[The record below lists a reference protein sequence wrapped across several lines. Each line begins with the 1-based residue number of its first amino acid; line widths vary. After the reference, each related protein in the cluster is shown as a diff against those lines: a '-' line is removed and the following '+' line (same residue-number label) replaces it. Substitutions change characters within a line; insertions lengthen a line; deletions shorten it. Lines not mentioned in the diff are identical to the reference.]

1 MGRARKSVRLAAI
14 VLLATGAGAL
24 STFFLLTRTTVGQA
38 LVVEAVLKRVEGV
51 VNGEILVSGI
61 RSTGLHRG
69 AKLVGVQVNAPDGSP
84 VLVVDSL
91 EAEYSIGNILK
102 GDVVL
107 AGVTLWRPTFTI
119 TRSRQGERFNISA
132 FLAGRQAGSV
142 EAPSQE
148 RAGEDAAT
156 EERATEEAAT
166 EEGATEERAGGE
178 RVAVEGEPEGG
189 RRLVLEDVT
198 IFEGSLD
205 VRYPLSSAPGP
216 ESRIVTVPASDG
228 EGLMR
233 SLGFRGIDAHLDRL
247 TIVDPEVEGLRVDVG
262 GFAMEGEVF
271 QDPVRVQEFGGRVE
285 WLDDRITI
293 TAERI
298 RLPGTEASG
307 LAIVDLIEGSPP
319 ELTLDFVAT
328 RFDLA
333 DLRWLQPTLPDAQGS
348 AGIGVNLGPE
358 GLQVRWSGA
367 RFDVAGGEFVGD
379 GVFNRPR
386 AGEASLEDVSV
397 EVSGITV
404 SFLADY
410 LPLTPLLDGKVYG
423 YVGLSGT
430 LDALA
435 VTGRVVLL
443 EPGAGPSGGE
453 IEGVLHL
460 RGPMGARNL
469 HARFTPID
477 LSLANRFAKGLR
489 LAGAMSLD
497 LRAHGRLDEGVRI
510 ALDATYPD
518 PESEESHIF
527 LEGSLTYVEGEAFVF
542 LDGDLEPLSISGLF
556 GEESP
561 LSRLGVVRGTVHAEG
576 PLSAVALRTDLVT
589 GGGELTLESRFDVR
603 SPLTSYRLLGE
614 ARDFDVREVL
624 PALPEGTVFSGS
636 LDLRGEGGDL
646 RTAELSGEVQL
657 TASRFADLDVD
668 TAAVQLRIS
677 GGVLT
682 VDTIQS
688 VIGGVAVEGAGR
700 LAMAGSGSTEEL
712 HVRFETE
719 SLEGLRPLLLGP
731 NVIARDTLSALE
743 LTILALEDIDPDTLP
758 TLAQVFVSGR
768 LDGGLTLAGSLED
781 LDVSGQA
788 RLEDGRYGD
797 SRVGDAA
804 VSFSANGLF
813 SQARE
818 IEAQIDGGEV
828 RFLDRAFD
836 SISVRLEYQEPR
848 GRVNLFV
855 VRSEEESYQ
864 ARVAFE
870 LEDAVRTLHLD
881 ELVLRFPDERWNLG
895 GPATISWDP
904 DGLIFRDLRVIR
916 PGVGG
921 MRLRAEGRLPFEG
934 EADLDLSVQGLDVS
948 RIAHVLQMS
957 ERLEGVVDVELEVTG
972 RDVEPVMSGT
982 LSAADFR
989 FRDFEFDL
997 LVGAWD
1003 YENRTATGG
1012 IELWKDTVQVL
1023 TVSGKLPLDLAFH
1036 AVPDRI
1042 PDEPIDLVV
1051 ASRQLP
1057 LSLLMAPFES
1067 YQEVEG
1073 TLSGRVELGGT
1084 TESLAPSGQLTLSEA
1099 GAFLRGLGVR
1109 YQDLNGTL
1117 DWFPDGRV
1125 EVDGSVRALGTASV
1139 QGTVTLAPAS
1149 DPGFDLSVNLD
1160 AFQGIDRRDVTG
1172 RLSGDFRV
1180 EGSYRRP
1187 VVSGDLRVDEGTLF
1201 VEEFQRAAEIVDL
1214 SDPAFYEVVDTSV
1227 VDLRPLLAGQN
1238 PFLRNIRME
1247 NMTLTVQR
1255 NSWIRSDRMDVELDG
1270 ELQVLY
1276 DRLTQDLAM
1285 VGTLEAVRGSYG
1297 AFGRQFQVDGG
1308 TLRFLGTPGIN
1319 HDLNI
1324 QASNRVR
1331 SAQGDRF
1338 TITAAVTGTLVSP
1351 RIGLTSDQA
1360 GVTEDDLLG
1369 YLYFGRPTYAL
1380 TSGQTQAL
1388 GAAGALLGSGVTL
1401 GLSTFSNRLG
1411 SAVAQEL
1418 GVDYLSITQQD
1429 LGALGDAS
1437 LRGTLGTTVVET
1449 GFYLADDFFVTLLLR
1464 PLANQ
1469 GAGSQFAGIRF
1480 EWVASNA
1487 YTIESFFEDRFFR
1500 GRVVGFGELGI
1511 QSEKGLGLFIFREWA
1526 Y

>member
-1 MGRARKSVRLAAI
+1 MRVGAI
-14 VLLATGAGAL
+14 VLLATGAGAV

-38 LVVEAVLKRVEGV
+38 IVLEAVLKRVEGA

-69 AKLVGVQVNAPDGSP
+69 AKLVGVRVNAPDGSP
-84 VLVVDSL
+84 LLVVDSL
-91 EAEYSIGNILK
+91 EAEYAIRDILR
-102 GDVVL
+102 GDVL
-107 AGVTLWRPTFTI
+107 LTGVTLWRPTFTI
-119 TRSRQGERFNISA
+119 TRPHRGEPFNVSA
-132 FLAGRQAGSV
+132 FLAGRRAGSV
-142 EAPSQE
+142 EAPV
-148 RAGEDAAT
+148 AGEAET
-156 EERATEEAAT
+156 
-166 EEGATEERAGGE
+166 
-178 RVAVEGEPEGG
+178 EGG
-189 RRLVLEDVT
+189 GRLVLDDVT
-198 IFEGSLD
+198 IYEGSLE

-216 ESRIVTVPASDG
+216 ESRIVTVPTPDG

-233 SLGFRGIDAHLDRL
+233 SLGFRGIDARLDRL
-247 TIVDPEVEGLRVDVG
+247 SIIDPEVEGLRVDVD
-262 GFAMEGEVF
+262 GFTMEGEVF
-271 QDPVRVQEFGGRVE
+271 QDPVRVLEFGGRVE
-285 WLDDRITI
+285 WLDDRITV
-293 TAERI
+293 TAEHLS
-298 RLPGTEASG
+298 LPGTEASG
-307 LAIVDLIEGSPP
+307 LATVDLIEGSAP

-328 RFDLA
+328 RLDMA

-348 AGIGVNLGPE
+348 AGIGVKLGPE

-367 RFDVAGGEFVGD
+367 RFDVEGGEFVGD
-379 GVFNRPR
+379 GVFSLPR
-386 AGEASLEDVSV
+386 GGEASLENVSV
-397 EVSGITV
+397 EFSGIPV

-410 LPLTPLLDGKVYG
+410 LPWTPPLDGKING
-423 YVGLSGT
+423 YLSLSGT
-430 LDALA
+430 MDALA
-435 VTGRVVLL
+435 VTGRVALL
-443 EPGAGPSGGE
+443 EPGAGPSVGE
-453 IEGVLHL
+453 IDGVLHL
-460 RGPMGARNL
+460 RRPVGATDL
-469 HARFTPID
+469 HARLTPID
-477 LSLANRFAKGLR
+477 LGLANRFAEGLG
-489 LAGAMSLD
+489 LAGALSLD
-497 LRAHGRLDEGVRI
+497 ITADGRLDEGVRVS
-510 ALDATYPD
+510 LDATYPD
-518 PESEESHIF
+518 PDSQESHISV
-527 LEGSLTYVEGEAFVF
+527 EGSVTDVEGELFVS
-542 LDGDLEPLSISGLF
+542 LDGVLEPLSITGLF
-556 GEESP
+556 GQESP
-561 LSRLGVVRGTVHAEG
+561 LSRLGVVRGTVRAEG

-603 SPLTSYRLLGE
+603 SPLTSYRLRGE
-614 ARDFDVREVL
+614 ARDFDLGEVL
-624 PALPEGTVFSGS
+624 PALPKGTVLSGS

-646 RTAELSGEVQL
+646 RTAELSGAVRL
-657 TASRFADLDVD
+657 TASRFADLEVD
-668 TAAVQLRIS
+668 TAAVQFRIS
-677 GGVLT
+677 EGVLT
-682 VDTIQS
+682 VDTVQG
-688 VIGGVAVEGAGR
+688 VIAGVAVEGAGR
-700 LAMAGSGSTEEL
+700 LAMAGSGSSEEL
-712 HVRFETE
+712 HVRFETDN
-719 SLEGLRPLLLGP
+719 LEGLRPLLLGP

-743 LTILALEDIDPDTLP
+743 LSILALEGIDPDTLP

-768 LDGGLTLAGSLED
+768 LDGDLMLTGSLED

-788 RLEDGRYGD
+788 RLEGGRYGE
-797 SRVGDAA
+797 SRVGNAT
-804 VSFSANGLF
+804 VWFSANGLL
-813 SQARE
+813 SPE
-818 IEAQIDGGEV
+818 PDVEVEIDGDDI
-828 RFLDRAFD
+828 RILDRAFD
-836 SISVRLEYQEPR
+836 SVSVRLEYQEPR
-848 GRVNLFV
+848 GRVSLFL

-864 ARVAFE
+864 ASVAFE
-870 LEDAVRTLHLD
+870 REDVVRTLHLD

-904 DGLIFRDLRVIR
+904 DGLTFRDLRVIR

-921 MRLRAEGRLPFEG
+921 MRLRANGRLPFQG
-934 EADLDLSVQGLDVS
+934 EADFDLSVQGLDVS

-972 RDVEPVMSGT
+972 SDSEPIMSVT
-982 LSAADFR
+982 LSTADFR
-989 FRDFEFDL
+989 FREYEFDR

-1003 YENRTATGG
+1003 YKNRTAIGG
-1012 IELWKDTVQVL
+1012 IEVWKDSVQVL
-1023 TVSGKLPLDLAFH
+1023 TVSGELPLDLAFH

-1051 ASRQLP
+1051 VSRQLP

-1067 YQEVEG
+1067 YQEVTG

-1084 TESLAPSGQLTLSEA
+1084 TESLAPSGKLTVSEG

-1109 YQDLNGTL
+1109 HQDLNGTL

-1125 EVDGSVRALGTASV
+1125 EVNGSVRALGTASV
-1139 QGTVTLAPAS
+1139 AGTVTLAPAS
-1149 DPGFDLSVNLD
+1149 DPGFDLSVSLD
-1160 AFQGIDRRDVTG
+1160 AFQGMDRKDVTG
-1172 RLSGDFRV
+1172 RLSGDFRL

-1187 VVSGDLRVDEGTLF
+1187 VVSGHLRVDEGTLF
-1201 VEEFQRAAEIVDL
+1201 VEEFQRAAAIVDL

-1319 HDLNI
+1319 PDLNI

-1331 SAQGDRF
+1331 SAQGDPF

-1360 GVTEDDLLG
+1360 GVTEEDLLG

-1380 TSGQTQAL
+1380 TSGQNQAV

-1411 SAVAQEL
+1411 SAVAQEWGL
-1418 GVDYLSITQQD
+1418 DYLSITQED

-1437 LRGTLGTTVVET
+1437 LRGTLVTTVVET
-1449 GFYLADDFFVTLLLR
+1449 GFYVADDFFVTLLLR

-1480 EWVASNA
+1480 DWVASNA
-1487 YTIESFFEDRFFR
+1487 YTVESFFEDRLIR
-1500 GRVVGFGELGI
+1500 GRVVGFGEMGI
-1511 QSEKGLGLFIFREWA
+1511 QTEKGVGLFIFREWA

>member
-1 MGRARKSVRLAAI
+1 MGRMRKPFRLGAI
-14 VLLATGAGAL
+14 VLLALGAGAI
-24 STFFLLTRTTVGQA
+24 SSFFILTRTSVGQA
-38 LVVEAVLKRVEGV
+38 LVLEAALQRVEGV

-61 RSTGLHRG
+61 RSAGLHRG
-69 AKLVGVQVNAPDGSP
+69 ARLVGVQVNAPDGSP
-84 VLVVDSL
+84 LLVADSV
-91 EAEYSIGNILK
+91 EAEYSIGNILR
-102 GDVVL
+102 GDVLL
-107 AGVTLWRPTFTI
+107 AGVTLWRPTFSI
-119 TRSRQGERFNISA
+119 TRPGRGERFNVSA
-132 FLAGRQAGSV
+132 FLAGRQD
-142 EAPSQE
+142 ETQAPPSDE
-148 RAGEDAAT
+148 VAA
-156 EERATEEAAT
+156 EEQPS
-166 EEGATEERAGGE
+166 GG
-178 RVAVEGEPEGG
+178 G
-189 RRLVLEDVT
+189 RLVLEDVT
-198 IFEGSLD
+198 IHDGSLD
-205 VRYPLSSAPGP
+205 VRYPLASAPGP
-216 ESRIVTVPASDG
+216 ESRIVTAQGPDG
-228 EGLMR
+228 VGPVR
-233 SLGFRGIDAHLDRL
+233 SLAFQEIEAHLERL
-247 TIVDPEVEGLRVDVG
+247 SIVDPEIEGLRAEVDR
-262 GFAMEGEVF
+262 FAMEGHVF
-271 QDPVRVQEFGGRVE
+271 SDPVRIREFGGRVE
-285 WLDDRITI
+285 WLDDRIQV
-293 TAERI
+293 TADRLA
-298 RLPGTEASG
+298 LPGTEASG
-307 LAIVDLIEGSPP
+307 LATVDLIEGSLP
-319 ELTLDFVAT
+319 ELSLDFVAPQL
-328 RFDLA
+328 DLA
-333 DLRWLQPTLPDAQGS
+333 DLQWLQPTLPDARGS
-348 AGIGVNLGPE
+348 AGVGVNLGPE
-358 GLQVRWSGA
+358 GLEVRWSAA
-367 RFDVAGGEFVGD
+367 RLGLEGGEVAGD
-379 GVFNRPR
+379 GVFRKPSD
-386 AGEASLEDVSV
+386 GEASLQDVSID
-397 EVSGITV
+397 VSGIPV
-404 SFLADY
+404 AFLAGY
-410 LPLTPLLDGKVYG
+410 LPSTPALDGRVHG

-430 LDALA
+430 MDALS
-435 VTGRVVLL
+435 VTGRVALM
-443 EPGAGPSGGE
+443 EPGMGPSGGE

-460 RGPMGARNL
+460 RPPLGATDL

-477 LSLANRFAKGLR
+477 LGLANRFAEGLQ
-489 LAGAMSLD
+489 LDGAM
-497 LRAHGRLDEGVRI
+497 RLDIRADGRMDQGVQV

-518 PESEESHIF
+518 PQSEESHITV
-527 LEGSLTYVEGEAFVF
+527 EGSLTDVEGDVFVS
-542 LDGDLEPLSISGLF
+542 LEGDLEPLSIAGLF

-561 LSRLGVVRGTVHAEG
+561 LSRLGVARGTVEAEG
-576 PLSAVALRTDLVT
+576 PLSAMALKTDLTT
-589 GGGELTLESRFDVR
+589 GGGALTLESRFDVR

-614 ARDFDVREVL
+614 SRDFDLPEVL

-636 LDLRGEGGDL
+636 LDLRGEGGSL
-646 RTAELSGEVQL
+646 RTAELSGDVQL
-657 TASRFADLDVD
+657 RASRFAHLDVD
-668 TAAVQLRIS
+668 TAAVRLRIS
-677 GGVLT
+677 EGILT
-682 VDTIQS
+682 VDTLQS
-688 VIGGVAVEGAGR
+688 VIGGVEVQGAGR

-712 HVRFETE
+712 QIQFETE
-719 SLEGLRPLLLGP
+719 NLEGLRPLVLGP
-731 NVIARDTLSALE
+731 DVIARDTLSALE
-743 LTILALEDIDPDTLP
+743 LSILALEDIDPDTLP

-768 LDGGLTLAGSLED
+768 MDGGLTIGGSLED
-781 LDVSGQA
+781 LDVRGQA

-797 SRVGDAA
+797 SRLGDAA
-804 VSFSANGLF
+804 VSFSASGLL
-813 SQARE
+813 SPE
-818 IEAQIDGGEV
+818 
-828 RFLDRAFD
+828 RAFEADIDADEIRVFDRVFD
-836 SISVRLEYQEPR
+836 SVSVRLEYQEPR
-848 GRVNLFV
+848 GRMNLFV
-855 VRSEEESYQ
+855 VHSEEESYQ

-870 LEDAVRTLHLD
+870 QEDAVRTLHLD

-895 GPATISWDP
+895 GPATIAWDP
-904 DGLIFRDLRVIR
+904 DGLTFRDLRLIR

-921 MRLRAEGRLPFEG
+921 MRLRAQGRLPFRG
-934 EADLDLSVQGLDVS
+934 EADFDLSVQGLDVG
-948 RIAHVLQMS
+948 RIAHVLQMN
-957 ERLEGVVDVELEVTG
+957 ERLEGMVNVELEVAG
-972 RDVEPVMSGT
+972 SDQEPIMAGT

-989 FRDFEFDL
+989 FRDYDFER

-1003 YENRTATGG
+1003 YEDRAAVGG
-1012 IELWKDTVQVL
+1012 IELWKDSIQVL
-1023 TVSGKLPLDLAFH
+1023 TVSGELPLDLAFH
-1036 AVPDRI
+1036 TVPDRI

-1051 ASRQLP
+1051 GSQELP

-1084 TESLAPSGQLTLSEA
+1084 TESLAPSGQLVISGG

-1109 YQDLNGTL
+1109 HRDMNGTL

-1125 EVDGSVRALGTASV
+1125 EVDGSVSALGTANV
-1139 QGTVTLAPAS
+1139 LGTVTLAPAS
-1149 DPGFDLSVNLD
+1149 DPGFDLAVSLD
-1160 AFQGIDRRDVTG
+1160 AFQGMDRQDVTG

-1187 VVSGDLRVDEGTLF
+1187 VVSGNLLVDEGTLF

-1214 SDPAFYEVVDTSV
+1214 SDPAFYEVVDTTV

-1308 TLRFLGTPGIN
+1308 TMRFLGTPGIN
-1319 HDLNI
+1319 PDLNI

-1360 GVTEDDLLG
+1360 GVTEDDLLS

-1418 GVDYLSITQQD
+1418 GVDYLTITQQD

-1449 GFYLADDFFVTLLLR
+1449 GFYLAEDFFVTLLLR
-1464 PLANQ
+1464 PLSSQ
-1469 GAGSQFAGIRF
+1469 GTGSQFAGIRF

-1487 YTIESFFEDRFFR
+1487 FTVESFFEDRFFR

-1511 QSEKGLGLFIFREWA
+1511 QNEKGLGLFIFREWA